1 MFEPQQLLFFIA
13 ATLLLNITP
22 GQDTMYIIG
31 KTLSQGKKAGILSVF
46 GISAGI
52 LCHTAFAALGLAL
65 LMKTQPALYTCVK
78 TAGALYL
85 MYLGM
90 KMFSSARRIKSH
102 SQELSETSGRRLF
115 IDGFL
120 TNLFNPKVTIFF
132 LTFLPQFIP
141 ADAQG
146 PAPFLL
152 LGLLFSLCSLPW
164 CLTLV
169 HIAVSAAQFFQQ
181 KPQARQSMH
190 KISGLAFIDMGTVLV
205 LQG

>member
-1 MFEPQQLLFFIA
+1 MFEAKQLVFFTV

-31 KTLSQGKKAGILSVF
+31 RTLTQGKKAGIISVF
-46 GISAGI
+46 GISIGV
-52 LCHTAFAALGLAL
+52 LCHTVFAALGLAL

-85 MYLGM
+85 MYLGL
-90 KMFSSARRIKSH
+90 KIFSSARHIKSH
-102 SQELSETSGRRLF
+102 PQELSETSSRRLF

-120 TNLFNPKVTIFF
+120 TNLFNPKVALFF

-141 ADAQG
+141 ADAEG
-146 PAPFLL
+146 PVPFLL

-169 HIAVSAAQFFQQ
+169 HLAASATQFFQQ
-181 KPQARQSMH
+181 KPQARQTMH
-190 KISGLAFIDMGTVLV
+190 RVSGLAFIGMGTVLV
-205 LQG
+205 LQR